1 MLKRSPKLKPKTY
14 PPIISVGVVISPAA
28 APMKWWKVRG
38 RIWRKV
44 PVSSFYRAR
53 RNVEYRQRKKLNDQL
68 RCYSVWMRDS
78 DVFALLYDA
87 ELRSD
92 DQAITPR
99 EFREYR
105 EFGEVVDKAWIEMAG
120 PVIAEA
126 AVSAIK
132 RKNKP

>member
-1 MLKRSPKLKPKTY
+1 
-14 PPIISVGVVISPAA
+14 
-28 APMKWWKVRG
+28 
-38 RIWRKV
+38 
-44 PVSSFYRAR
+44 
-53 RNVEYRQRKKLNDQL
+53 
-68 RCYSVWMRDS
+68 MRDS

>member
-1 MLKRSPKLKPKTY
+1 MLVRSTT
-14 PPIISVGVVISPAA
+14 PILISPPA
-28 APMKWWKVRG
+28 APLKWWKVRG

-44 PVSSFYRAR
+44 PAASFYRAQ
-53 RNVEYRQRKKLNDQL
+53 RNVEYRQRKQLYDQL

>member
-1 MLKRSPKLKPKTY
+1 MLKRSPKLKLKTF
-14 PPIISVGVVISPAA
+14 PPEVSVGVVISPPAA
-28 APMKWWKVRG
+28 QLRWWKG
-38 RIWRKV
+38 RIV
-44 PVSSFYRAR
+44 TAASFYRAR
-53 RNVEYRQRKKLNDQL
+53 RNVEYRKRIKPKGDKKVRIYPAPMQ
-68 RCYSVWMRDS
+68 DS
-78 DVFALLYDA
+78 DVVALLY
-87 ELRSD
+87 ELGSG

-105 EFGEVVDKAWIEMAG
+105 EFGEVVDKAWIQMAG

>member
-1 MLKRSPKLKPKTY
+1 MLKRSPSLKPKTF
-14 PPIISVGVVISPAA
+14 PPKVSVGVVISPPAA
-28 APMKWWKVRG
+28 QLRWWKG
-38 RIWRKV
+38 RIV
-44 PVSSFYRAR
+44 TAASFYRAR
-53 RNVEYRQRKKLNDQL
+53 RNVEYRKRKKLNDQL